1 MKQRRRHPGVI
12 VMLLGVML
20 MLSGAL
26 ALHSAGD
33 TLQYVF
39 PAPASTDGSDG
50 LTALYRAGQEQLT
63 SIGDTLTASAIAACS
78 QGVSLSTQK
87 GRNVTATVYAVGEG
101 YFDVIHETLTDGR
114 FVSGTD
120 VARADSIIVID
131 EKTALTL
138 FPGLEPVGQEL
149 TLGGVSYEVAGV
161 IRGGRRTGEADAQRA
176 YIPITAAGKNAL
188 AMQTVA
194 CVAKAVQSTGSAVLM
209 EDTLRAWHPGGSFY
223 SLSKLRMGAA
233 MPLRWAILIAGVSLL
248 LALLRRMNAVTLGRI
263 SRCHEQL
270 RLRYARELAPGMAA
284 SAVLCALGYGAILA
298 LACALA
304 VFTVQP
310 LLVFTEWIPEV
321 IVELSS
327 LSSRFWSLNDAHAA
341 AIRCVT
347 REVCTLALGR
357 GLLRWGFA
365 ALLLGLAM
373 HGSRFLSRSVP
384 MPEVRKER

>member
-1 MKQRRRHPGVI
+1 MKQKRRHPGVI
-12 VMLLGVML
+12 VMLLGVVL
-20 MLSGAL
+20 MLAGVL
-26 ALHSAGD
+26 ALWDAGD

-39 PAPASTDGSDG
+39 PVPAANEGNG
-50 LTALYRAGQEQLT
+50 LTALYEAGQEQLAAIVD
-63 SIGDTLTASAIAACS
+63 SLTASAIAARS
-78 QGVSLSTQK
+78 QGVPLSGPK
-87 GRNVTATVYAVGEG
+87 GRSVTATLYAVGEG
-101 YFDVIHETLTDGR
+101 YFDVMHETLTDGR

-149 TLGGVSYEVAGV
+149 TLSGMTYEVAGV
-161 IRGGRRTGEADAQRA
+161 IRGGRRTGETDAQRA

-194 CVAKAVQSTGSAVLM
+194 CVGRAVQPTGSAVLM

-223 SLSKLRMGAA
+223 SLTKLRMGAA

-248 LALLRRMNAVTLGRI
+248 LALLRRMNAVAMGRI
-263 SRCHEQL
+263 CHYAGEL
-270 RLRYARELAPGMAA
+270 RLRYVRELAPELAGNIL
-284 SAVLCALGYGAILA
+284 LCALGYGAILA

-304 VFTVQP
+304 VFTIQP

-321 IVELSS
+321 VVELSS
-327 LSSRFWSLNDAHAA
+327 LSSRFWSLNDANAA

-347 REVCTLALGR
+347 REVCALELGQ
-357 GLLRWGFA
+357 GLVRWGFA

-373 HGSRFLSRSVP
+373 HGSRFLSRDIP
-384 MPEVRKER
+384 MPQLRRER